1 VTLSRQRAFVTPR
14 PGEDWNALAQR
25 TLPGEPLD
33 AAVAKLK
40 SWNLHLFV
48 RVPPG
53 SFFGSDVIFV
63 EPPHESLGSK
73 EADESRPTRSEA
85 KPSEGR
91 QPERER
97 SASAKAR
104 QGG

>member
-1 VTLSRQRAFVTPR
+1 MTLSRQRAFVTPA

-63 EPPHESLGSK
+63 EPP
-73 EADESRPTRSEA
+73 RP
-85 KPSEGR
+85 KDG
-91 QPERER
+91 
-97 SASAKAR
+97 AR
-104 QGG
+104 A

>member
-1 VTLSRQRAFVTPR
+1 VTLSCQRAFVTPE
-14 PGEDWNALAQR
+14 PGEDWNGLAQR
-25 TLPGEPLD
+25 ALPGEPLE

-63 EPPHESLGSK
+63 EPP
-73 EADESRPTRSEA
+73 R
-85 KPSEGR
+85 EGG
-91 QPERER
+91 
-97 SASAKAR
+97 AA
-104 QGG
+104 GG